1 MYLRKLEIVGFKSF
15 ARRTQLE
22 FTPGV
27 TAIIGP
33 NGSGKSNVA
42 DAIRWA
48 MGEQSMRTLR
58 STRTEDVIFGGGEGR
73 ARSGVAEVTITFDN
87 ADNWLPI
94 DFEEVSITRRAFRS
108 GENEYRLNGSRV
120 RLKDIQDLLRS
131 GGMALG
137 GSMVIGQG
145 EVDAALSLRP
155 EHRRVLLEEGA
166 GVSRYYARRD
176 DARRR
181 LDQTERNLQRLS
193 DIHAELGPR
202 LEILR
207 EQAEIAARSNEL
219 AAELQEKSRVLL
231 AHRLAL
237 AIGAE
242 ETAVATR
249 AEAEGRLAE
258 FESGSAES
266 EAAVTEEQI
275 KEARTASTRS
285 EAAHEELRAS
295 INDLTA
301 GARLASQRI
310 EFEERSLADLE
321 TRLAAASEA
330 QTSAAAVV
338 AQSEV
343 DLVELEASCSRL
355 EAELGE
361 AGPEPPSDEQM
372 AGLQSAVA
380 EAREAAAELAG
391 EIARTQQSQQA
402 LATRQTENDK
412 DAESAAGDLQE
423 ASQTLVSRQAEVVD
437 AGRRVRDAEP
447 HSVEARRARDGAAA
461 RVREFR
467 AELERARTE
476 ALENRAAIEG
486 MRTEV
491 QAISTAGA
499 ESVAARR
506 GIAALL
512 ENADWLR
519 VRGLLRTG
527 FMTIPAEFSRVV
539 DASLGH
545 LLEDVVIDRV
555 EDLGDAIAFL
565 RREHDARV
573 RFRPAAGFPEQ
584 SVRRWP
590 FGGGPPSGPGVVGTL
605 DGLISVRPDF
615 EAALLPLLRTIVV
628 VDHLDTALGLRAGD
642 RRAATY
648 RLVTLDGEL
657 VDRDGSVLVGRWD
670 EETVADLSLRAMELE
685 AGMEGAEARA
695 EAATKNEN
703 AAEKALAAA
712 VADEERANGGLEA
725 TTLFD
730 AGTRSGLR
738 GAEEELKLAQRQE
751 TFWQALVERTTATA
765 EDIGTRQETARDRLA
780 ELQIRIEPARQAV
793 EGAEESLAASQRL
806 ASASGISEIR
816 SRLTIEKERLQN
828 ARNRLHAQ
836 QTAVEST
843 GRDGEKFAGEVTAT
857 RERLESARAEAESG
871 EARATAAGEELP
883 ALMEAAEAGRRQV
896 SELEISR
903 SQGELVQRARAV
915 ERGEITN
922 AIRAAGDRADSSGQ
936 RVTDIRERIA
946 QELGPEPLEPQRY
959 SRPVG
964 ELEAEIERLQ
974 RLVHEAGPVNP
985 LAPQQL
991 RNESAQHLDLGEQ
1004 ITDMEQTVEELR
1016 KLTGELEGAVQNE
1029 FMETFNLIRTEFRK
1043 YFKVLF
1049 NGGDADIVLTDPDEP
1064 AASGI
1069 EITAKLPGKR
1079 TQRLEALSGGERS
1092 LVSIALLFAMFSV
1105 RPGPLCVLDEVDAAL
1120 DEANTIRFRRILH
1133 EFADRTQFIVIT
1145 HNPGTIEEADSILGV
1160 SMPANGVSQLV
1171 SVRMNGVDGAGAA
1184 DGVEVSSS
1192 A

>member
-1 MYLRKLEIVGFKSF
+1 MYLRKLEMVGFKSF

-33 NGSGKSNVA
+33 NGTGKSNVA

-58 STRTEDVIFGGGEGR
+58 STSTEDVIFGGGEGR
-73 ARSGVAEVTITFDN
+73 ARSGMAEVTITFDN

-94 DFEEVSITRRAFRS
+94 NFEEVSITRRAFRS

-131 GGMALG
+131 GGIALG

-155 EHRRVLLEEGA
+155 EHRRLLLEEGA

-202 LEILR
+202 LEVLR

-219 AAELQEKSRVLL
+219 ATELQEKSRVLL

-242 ETAVATR
+242 ETAVAAR

-258 FESGSAES
+258 FESGSAKN
-266 EAAVTEEQI
+266 EAVVTEEQV
-275 KEARTASTRS
+275 KAARAASTRS
-285 EAAHEELRAS
+285 EAAYEELRAS

-310 EFEERSLADLE
+310 EFEERALADLE

-338 AQSEV
+338 AQTET
-343 DLVELEASCSRL
+343 DLAELEASCSRL

-361 AGPEPPSDEQM
+361 AGPEPPSDEHM
-372 AGLQSAVA
+372 AGLQAAVA

-402 LATRQTENDK
+402 LATRQTENDR
-412 DAESAAGDLQE
+412 DAESAAGDLHE
-423 ASQTLVSRQAEVVD
+423 ASMTLVSRQAEVVD
-437 AGRRVRDAEP
+437 AGRRVRDAET
-447 HSVEARRARDGAAA
+447 HSVEARQAREGAAA
-461 RVREFR
+461 RVRELR

-486 MRTEV
+486 MRAEV

-499 ESVAARR
+499 ESVASRR
-506 GIAALL
+506 GIASLL
-512 ENADWLR
+512 ENADRLR

-539 DASLGH
+539 DAALGD

-565 RREHDARV
+565 RREHAARV
-573 RFRPAAGFPEQ
+573 RFRPAAGFPER
-584 SVRRWP
+584 SSRRWP

-628 VDHLDTALGLRAGD
+628 VDHLDTALGLRADD
-642 RRAATY
+642 RRSAAY

-670 EETVADLSLRAMELE
+670 EETVADLSLRAVELE

-695 EAATKNEN
+695 EAARESEN
-703 AAEKALAAA
+703 VAKEALASA
-712 VADEERANGGLEA
+712 VADEERANEELEA
-725 TTLFD
+725 ATLFD

-738 GAEEELKLAQRQE
+738 GAEEELKLARRQE

-765 EDIGTRQETARDRLA
+765 EDISTREETARDRLA
-780 ELQIRIEPARQAV
+780 ELQTRVEPARQAV
-793 EGAEESLAASQRL
+793 EEGEESLAASQRL
-806 ASASGISEIR
+806 VSASGISEIR

-828 ARNRLHAQ
+828 ARNRFKAQ
-836 QTAVEST
+836 QAAVEST
-843 GRDGEKFAGEVTAT
+843 KREGEKFAGEVTAT
-857 RERLESARAEAESG
+857 GERLESARAEAESS

-883 ALMEAAEAGRRQV
+883 ALLEAAEAGRRQV

-915 ERGEITN
+915 ESGEITN
-922 AIRAAGDRADSSGQ
+922 AIGAAGDRAESAGQ
-936 RVTDIRERIA
+936 RVTDIRERIS
-946 QELGPEPLEPQRY
+946 QELGPESLEPHRY

-985 LAPQQL
+985 LAAQQFQD
-991 RNESAQHLDLGEQ
+991 ESARHGDLREQ
-1004 ITDMEQTVEELR
+1004 IQDMEKTVEELR
-1016 KLTGELEGAVQNE
+1016 KLTGELESAVQSE

-1043 YFKVLF
+1043 YFRVLF
-1049 NGGDADIVLTDPDEP
+1049 NGGDADIVLSDPEEP

-1133 EFADRTQFIVIT
+1133 EFASRTQFIVIT

-1171 SVRMNGVDGAGAA
+1171 SVCMNGVDGAGAA